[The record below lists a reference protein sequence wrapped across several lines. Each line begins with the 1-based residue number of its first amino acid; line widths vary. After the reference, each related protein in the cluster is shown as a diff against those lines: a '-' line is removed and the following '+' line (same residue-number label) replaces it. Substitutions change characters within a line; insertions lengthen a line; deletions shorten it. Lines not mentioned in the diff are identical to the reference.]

1 VSQRNPSEDHSV
13 TESTTTESAEETYE
27 VNEQGVAYSSE
38 SAPSDDAPA
47 RPATIAPATATG
59 RRKEAVARVRL
70 VPGTGQWTVNGRQL
84 DSYFPNKLH
93 QQVVNEPFVN
103 TDLVGRFDVI
113 ARIHGGGITGQA
125 GALRL
130 GVARALN
137 AVDVDANRPSLK
149 KAGLLTRDA
158 RAIERKKAG
167 LKKARKAPQ
176 YSKR

>member
-1 VSQRNPSEDHSV
+1 VAETTVDIDLEGDDTPTSYTSE
-13 TESTTTESAEETYE
+13 TA
-27 VNEQGVAYSSE
+27 
-38 SAPSDDAPA
+38 APTGRGQSITAPA
-47 RPATIAPATATG
+47 NALG
-59 RRKEAVARVRL
+59 RRKEAIARVRL

-84 DSYFPNKLH
+84 DNYFPNKLH

-137 AVDVDANRPSLK
+137 AIDVEANRPSLK

-158 RAIERKKAG
+158 RVIERKKAG

>member
-1 VSQRNPSEDHSV
+1 MTD
-13 TESTTTESAEETYE
+13 TTEGTEVEETYAAD
-27 VNEQGVAYSSE
+27 EQGVAYSSE
-38 SAPSDDAPA
+38 SAPSADAPA
-47 RPATIAPATATG
+47 RPATIAPASATG

-70 VPGTGQWTVNGRQL
+70 VPGTGQWTVNGRAL

-93 QQVVNEPFVN
+93 QQVVNEPFVT

-137 AVDVDANRPSLK
+137 TIDLDANRPSLK

-158 RAIERKKAG
+158 RVIERKKAG